1 MSDRVF
7 KAIQE
12 SGKITGK
19 KLDRLEARQLMREV
33 DKKSETNF
41 RTIKNLWKEGEI
53 TRDRLYKK
61 IDSLNSRQNE
71 LGKEAD
77 AANEKLIE
85 YVQKHNNKIDRTDP
99 EFIELNNKAKELGVK
114 LLNNKEYK
122 ELGPQVNDLYKE
134 SNASYD
140 YFNNKEDLQKKR
152 DSERK
157 KRYNDYQE
165 QKEKEREREREYFN
179 KPSTYEVNSSWGG
192 LYKWI
197 K

>member
-1 MSDRVF
+1 M
-7 KAIQE
+7 
-12 SGKITGK
+12 
-19 KLDRLEARQLMREV
+19 
-33 DKKSETNF
+33 
-41 RTIKNLWKEGEI
+41 
-53 TRDRLYKK
+53 
-61 IDSLNSRQNE
+61 
-71 LGKEAD
+71 
-77 AANEKLIE
+77 
-85 YVQKHNNKIDRTDP
+85 
-99 EFIELNNKAKELGVK
+99 
-114 LLNNKEYK
+114 
-122 ELGPQVNDLYKE
+122 NDLYKE